1 MRLLETLV
9 CVLGHIGRDSSALP
23 VVREQFRYQLKFLIH
38 GNFEIGCIDGAKAFE
53 ALGVDLEAARTLRRR
68 FAYACLDWSER
79 RPHIGGALEVVLAHG
94 ERVVIRAGASGDLV
108 RQVVAALRAS
118 C

>member
-1 MRLLETLV
+1 VWPR
-9 CVLGHIGRDSSALP
+9 
-23 VVREQFRYQLKFLIH
+23 FRKATRTVSQIDYLRKFA
-38 GNFEIGCIDGAKAFE
+38 GE
-53 ALGVDLEAARTLRRR
+53 AIRRR
-68 FAYACLDWSER
+68 RTDA
-79 RPHIGGALEVVLAHG
+79 GVLEVVLAHG

>member
-1 MRLLETLV
+1 MIDFILV
-9 CVLGHIGRDSSALP
+9 IADDVPPDA
-23 VVREQFRYQLKFLIH
+23 
-38 GNFEIGCIDGAKAFE
+38 
-53 ALGVDLEAARTLRRR
+53 GV
-68 FAYACLDWSER
+68 
-79 RPHIGGALEVVLAHG
+79 LEVVLAHG